1 MLASSPPMI
10 IVTGTK
16 RSGTSM
22 WMQIL
27 AAAGLPV
34 FGERFPRH
42 WGEHLH
48 AANPDGFYESELVA
62 GIYFRTNPHP
72 VTGVFLFPEQTA
84 THAVKVFIPG
94 LIRTDLAFID
104 RVIATMRSWRDFA
117 RSRERLRDLA
127 RAASDPGVPEG
138 PQLPPALEWWSENF
152 ALVRDIATRR
162 YAVHTLSYDSL
173 VRDPEGNIRAVLRW
187 LGVGDPEPACAV
199 VRRDREPP
207 ADAGEVDDSGVEPE
221 HIAVFDELY
230 ARVDRG
236 QALDPALIERL
247 NRTDQ
252 QLRPRLL
259 AHNAAVKAAALA
271 AMRDD

>member
-1 MLASSPPMI
+1 MI

-34 FGERFPRH
+34 FGEKFPKH

-72 VTGVFLFPEQTA
+72 TTGVFLFPEQTA
-84 THAVKVFIPG
+84 RHAVKVFIPG

-104 RVIATMRSWRDFA
+104 RVIATVRSWRDFA
-117 RSRERLRDLA
+117 RSRERMRDLA
-127 RAASDPGVPEG
+127 RAVDGPIVDEG
-138 PQLPPALEWWSENF
+138 LALPPALEWWSENF
-152 ALVRDIATRR
+152 ALIRDIATRR

-173 VRDPEGNIRAVLRW
+173 LADPEANIRAVLRW
-187 LGVGDPEPACAV
+187 LGVGDPAKACAV
-199 VRRDREPP
+199 VRRDGARPAHTDD
-207 ADAGEVDDSGVEPE
+207 ADAEGVEPE
-221 HIAVFDELY
+221 HIEVFDELHS
-230 ARVDRG
+230 RVDRG
-236 QALDPALIERL
+236 RPLDQAFIDRL

-271 AMRDD
+271 AMAREGGD